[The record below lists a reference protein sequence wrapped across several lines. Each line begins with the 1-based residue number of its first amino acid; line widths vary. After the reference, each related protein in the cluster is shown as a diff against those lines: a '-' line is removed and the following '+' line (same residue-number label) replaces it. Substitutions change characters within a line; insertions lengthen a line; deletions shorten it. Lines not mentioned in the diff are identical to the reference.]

1 MGAVASINGSI
12 HICINTGAY
21 MACKVLLLQII
32 ELLLLNNNGFTVRNK
47 VWVLSNGHSYQIYK
61 YRLYSQAN
69 CSDTIAFFLVG
80 KRVCISVGC
89 TVPKEKLPFANVN
102 IIQVFYRC
110 KWNAKNIIGKKFFS
124 LGVLG

>member
-1 MGAVASINGSI
+1 MGTNAYINGSI
-12 HICINTGAY
+12 NIYISTGFS
-21 MACKVLLLQII
+21 MACIILLQA
-32 ELLLLNNNGFTVRNK
+32 NCRGYR
-47 VWVLSNGHSYQIYK
+47 SYK

-110 KWNAKNIIGKKFFS
+110 KWNAKNIIGKNFFQ
-124 LGVLG
+124 LGCIGVNLIDYFNQYYCDSG